1 MPFTGDI
8 EKDAD
13 LLIQNAARLFATE
26 GDAKLVA
33 VLSYS
38 EISAS
43 QTDYDNWNGGTYI
56 YTIFLDVP
64 QVVFSEIQSE
74 LKQIEECIE
83 QKLSAFSHRY
93 PDSWLRIKIAPLL
106 VESDTWQDDARRWLT
121 GEGLTNQGRVRSSNI
136 ASREC
141 DGLLFRS
148 DPEILIYK
156 ALKAKGVA
164 FAPLPV
170 FLKGGRE
177 YSRIEPDFI
186 LVKNGLIMCIE
197 IDGDTVHT
205 ETPSEA
211 NARTRILS
219 NEGIVVER
227 FSSTRCATPQA
238 AETLA
243 NEILA
248 LIETHR
254 RNR

>member
-13 LLIQNAARLFATE
+13 LLIQNVARLFATE

-33 VLSYS
+33 VLSNS
-38 EISAS
+38 ETSAS
-43 QTDYDNWNGGTYI
+43 QTDYDNWNGGTYT
-56 YTIFLDVP
+56 YTIFLDLP
-64 QVVFSEIQSE
+64 QAVFSEIQSE
-74 LKQIEECIE
+74 LQQIEESIE
-83 QKLSAFSHRY
+83 KKLSVFSHKY
-93 PDSWLRIKIAPLL
+93 PGPWMKIKIVPLL
-106 VESDTWQDDARRWLT
+106 VESETWQDDARRWLS
-121 GEGLTNQGRVRSSNI
+121 GEGISNQGRVRSSNI

-148 DPEILIYK
+148 DPEIMIYK
-156 ALKAKGVA
+156 ALKAKGLA

-170 FLKGGRE
+170 FSKGGIE
-177 YSRIEPDFI
+177 YSSIEPDFI

-205 ETPSEA
+205 ETPAEA

-227 FSSTRCATPQA
+227 FSSTRCATP
-238 AETLA
+238 
-243 NEILA
+243 
-248 LIETHR
+248 
-254 RNR
+254 

>member
-33 VLSYS
+33 VLINL
-38 EISAS
+38 ETSAS
-43 QTDYDNWNGGTYI
+43 QTDYDNWNGGTYT
-56 YTIFLDVP
+56 YTIFLDLP
-64 QVVFSEIQSE
+64 QAVFSEIQSE
-74 LKQIEECIE
+74 LQQIEESIE
-83 QKLSAFSHRY
+83 KKLSVFSHKY
-93 PDSWLRIKIAPLL
+93 PGSWMKIKIVPLL
-106 VESDTWQDDARRWLT
+106 VKSETWQDDARRWLS
-121 GEGLTNQGRVRSSNI
+121 GEGISNQGRVRSSNI

-148 DPEILIYK
+148 DPEIMIYK
-156 ALKAKGVA
+156 ALKAKGLA

-170 FLKGGRE
+170 FSKGGIE
-177 YSRIEPDFI
+177 YSSIEPDFI

-205 ETPSEA
+205 ETPAEA

-227 FSSTRCATPQA
+227 FSSTRCATP
-238 AETLA
+238 
-243 NEILA
+243 
-248 LIETHR
+248 
-254 RNR
+254 

>member
-43 QTDYDNWNGGTYI
+43 QTDYENWNGGTYG

-64 QVVFSEIQSE
+64 QTVFFEIQSE
-74 LKQIEECIE
+74 LKQIEYSIE
-83 QKLSAFSHRY
+83 QKLLAFAHRY
-93 PDSWLRIKIAPLL
+93 PDSWLKIKIAPLL

-121 GEGLTNQGRVRSSNI
+121 GDGITNQGRVRSSNI

-148 DPEILIYK
+148 DPEIFIYK
-156 ALKAKGVA
+156 ALKSKGVA

>member
-8 EKDAD
+8 DKDAD
-13 LLIQNAARLFATE
+13 LLIQNTARLFAGE

-33 VLSYS
+33 VLSNS
-38 EISAS
+38 DISAS
-43 QTDYDNWNGGTYI
+43 QTDWDNWNGGTPV
-56 YTIFLDVP
+56 YTIFLDVS
-64 QVVFSEIQSE
+64 QAVWSEIQSE
-74 LKQIEECIE
+74 VKQIEESIE
-83 QKLSAFSHRY
+83 LKLSAFSHRY
-93 PDSWLRIKIAPLL
+93 PGSWMRVKIGPRLVDS
-106 VESDTWQDDARRWLT
+106 ETWQDDARRWIS
-121 GEGLTNQGRVRSSNI
+121 GEGISNQGRVRSNNI

-141 DGLLFRS
+141 DGLRFRS
-148 DPEILIYK
+148 NPDILIYK

-186 LVKNGLIMCIE
+186 LVKSGLVMCIE

-205 ETPSEA
+205 ETPAEA

-227 FSSTRCATPQA
+227 FSASRCATPQA
-238 AETLA
+238 AEALA
-243 NEILA
+243 GEILE
-248 LIETHR
+248 LIERHR

>member
-33 VLSYS
+33 VLSNS

-43 QTDYDNWNGGTYI
+43 QTDYDNWNGGTYT
-56 YTIFLDVP
+56 YTIFLDLP
-64 QVVFSEIQSE
+64 QAVFSEIQSE
-74 LKQIEECIE
+74 LQQIEESIE
-83 QKLSAFSHRY
+83 KKLSVFSHKY
-93 PDSWLRIKIAPLL
+93 PGPWMKIKIVPLL
-106 VESDTWQDDARRWLT
+106 VESETWQDDARRWLS
-121 GEGLTNQGRVRSSNI
+121 GVGISNQGRVRSSNI

-148 DPEILIYK
+148 DPEIMIYK
-156 ALKAKGVA
+156 ALKAKGLA

-170 FLKGGRE
+170 FSKGGIE
-177 YSRIEPDFI
+177 YSSIEPDFI

-205 ETPSEA
+205 ETPAEA

-227 FSSTRCATPQA
+227 FSSTRCATP
-238 AETLA
+238 
-243 NEILA
+243 
-248 LIETHR
+248 
-254 RNR
+254 